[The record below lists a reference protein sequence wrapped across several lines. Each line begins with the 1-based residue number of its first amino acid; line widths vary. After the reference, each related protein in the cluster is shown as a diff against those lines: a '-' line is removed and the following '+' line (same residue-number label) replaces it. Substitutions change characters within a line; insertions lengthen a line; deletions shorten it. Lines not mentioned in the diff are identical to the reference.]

1 MREHGARPQPFCNAH
16 ATSGIPRLEVGGMDI
31 TFHFTGPLS
40 VKLLFLFGLDTN
52 LDIFVLDYAKE
63 CLSVAT
69 LLLT

>member
-1 MREHGARPQPFCNAH
+1 
-16 ATSGIPRLEVGGMDI
+16 MDI